1 MRKALVG
8 VLAALVLFPTANATP
23 GAAAGAVVLGT
34 GAAIICDHVVGSN
47 MEATPESDEA
57 WYLVWHHVGPE
68 DVAGFAAGT
77 ACFIPAAAAGAAVG
91 LAVETAVVG
100 TSATALGA
108 GTIVVVGKG
117 LHRAGRTLAPRA
129 TSHAAKYARTARQ
142 HAKRWMGQF
151 KIGPVV
157 RPSNPLRKRLPEM
170 YAKQRGM
177 DGICRKVPLPP
188 LYVGPVWKR
197 RFNTQVHVDHWFP
210 QSKGG
215 ADVFSNLRAAL
226 GKFNQQK
233 SDLTGYELRSAK
245 RRFCPV

>member
-8 VLAALVLFPTANATP
+8 VLAALVLLPTANASP

-34 GAAIICDHVVGSN
+34 GAAIICDHAVRSY
-47 MEATPESDEA
+47 METTPESDEA
-57 WYLVWHHVGPE
+57 
-68 DVAGFAAGT
+68 F
-77 ACFIPAAAAGAAVG
+77 AVG

-108 GTIVVVGKG
+108 GTIIVVGKG
-117 LHRAGRTLAPRA
+117 LHLAGRALAPRA
-129 TSHAAKYARTARQ
+129 TSHAARYARTARR
-142 HAKRWMGQF
+142 HAERWMGQIKF
-151 KIGPVV
+151 GDV
-157 RPSNPLRKRLPEM
+157 RPPSDPIRWNLPRL

-177 DGICRKVPLPP
+177 DGICTKVPLPP

-215 ADVFSNLRAAL
+215 TDVFSNLRAAL
-226 GKFNQQK
+226 GKFNQQNGV
-233 SDLTGYELRSAK
+233 LTGYELRSAK
-245 RRFCPV
+245 RKFCPV